1 MTYTDEEMMISTA
14 ASQLSDGET
23 LFVGSGPPIA
33 AANLAKATDAPNAEL
48 CYESGVIDAEVL
60 TGDPPVRIGDERLA
74 KDATSVFTLFE
85 WFSKM
90 VQGGVIDVGLL
101 GCAQI
106 DRFGNINSTAIG
118 EYTDPSLRLVGSG
131 GACDMASNVDELV
144 VITPLEKRRFP
155 EAVDFVTS
163 PGHISPTESR
173 RDLGLAG
180 GGPSV
185 VVTDKA
191 LFKFDSDGE
200 LYVDSLYPGVD
211 EADVTAEFGWEIS
224 VSDDLGDVSEP
235 PARHIEYLRESGL

>member
-1 MTYTDEEMMISTA
+1 MTYTQEEMMISTA
-14 ASQLSDGET
+14 ASHLSDGET
-23 LFVGSGPPIA
+23 LFVGSGPPVA
-33 AANLAKATDAPNAEL
+33 AANLAKATDAPTAEL
-48 CYESGVIDAEVL
+48 CYESGVIDAEVV

-74 KDATSVFTLFE
+74 KDAMSVFTLFE

-106 DRFGNINSTAIG
+106 DRYGNINSTAIG
-118 EYTDPSLRLVGSG
+118 EYTEPTLRLPGSG

-144 VITPLEKRRFP
+144 VITPLERRRFP

-163 PGHISPTESR
+163 PGHISSTESR
-173 RDLGLAG
+173 DEIGLAG

-191 LFKFDSDGE
+191 ILKFDSDGE
-200 LYVDSLYPGVD
+200 LYVDKLYPGID
-211 EADVTAEFGWEIS
+211 DGDVRPEFEWDVS
-224 VSDDLGDVSEP
+224 VSDECEYVSEP
-235 PARHIEYLRESGL
+235 PARHLEFLRENDL